1 VKNIDNSD
9 SESET
14 SNNETEAQGQFDE
27 GEEQFQHD
35 LNVAIQNSMD
45 DLAKEESSEC
55 TLNLGKRL
63 SLEEYSKEKQRDE
76 KKLPR
81 KSRLC
86 LPVWPKTDKLTL
98 DFLYRYMI

>member
-1 VKNIDNSD
+1 MNNSV

-45 DLAKEESSEC
+45 DLAKEEESNEC

-63 SLEEYSKEKQRDE
+63 SVEEYSKEKQRDE
-76 KKLPR
+76 EACCLSQGR
-81 KSRLC
+81 KQISLR
-86 LPVWPKTDKLTL
+86 
-98 DFLYRYMI
+98 